1 MKCIVIDDD
10 DISRR
15 VIEDFITRTSFLT
28 LEHSFA
34 GAIEAVNFLK
44 SGNKVNLIFLDIEMP
59 EMTGIDFLNSLDQ
72 PPQVIIVSSKEKYAL
87 KAFEYHV
94 TDYLLKPV
102 NYARFF
108 KAANKALESFDRS
121 FIAPGEDKEIFVKKS
136 NSLVKVKFDDIL
148 WVEALENYVVI
159 TTINDKFTIHFTIKA
174 IENQLPLANFKRI
187 HRSFIVN
194 INHVHSIEDNSIL
207 IKVSDG
213 KKIIPI
219 GKSYR
224 DKLLKDI
231 KLISK

>member
-121 FIAPGEDKEIFVKKS
+121 
-136 NSLVKVKFDDIL
+136 
-148 WVEALENYVVI
+148 
-159 TTINDKFTIHFTIKA
+159 
-174 IENQLPLANFKRI
+174 
-187 HRSFIVN
+187 
-194 INHVHSIEDNSIL
+194 
-207 IKVSDG
+207 
-213 KKIIPI
+213 
-219 GKSYR
+219 
-224 DKLLKDI
+224 
-231 KLISK
+231 